1 MGMNDSGK
9 WTGKAIGAL
18 IGMVLTRRVQG
29 GVLGLIIGHAID
41 QGWFRYLF
49 DQAQNTSEQPQGSEH
64 EQQNQRRSTPP
75 PVNNPYHVLG
85 VSQHAPMTDVDKA
98 YRRLMAKF
106 HPDRVIQA
114 SEAVKAEAEER
125 ARAINTA
132 YDKIKQQRAKHA

>member
-1 MGMNDSGK
+1 MRMNDSGK
-9 WTGKAIGAL
+9 WTGKAVGAV
-18 IGMVLTRRVQG
+18 IGMLLTRRIQG

-49 DQAQNTSEQPQGSEH
+49 DQTSSGSEQS
-64 EQQNQRRSTPP
+64 QNNTHQRTTATPP
-75 PVNNPYHVLG
+75 PINDPYHVLG
-85 VSQHAPMTDVDKA
+85 VQRNAPMTDVDKA

-106 HPDRVIQA
+106 HPDRVVQA
-114 SEAVKAEAEER
+114 SDAIKAEAEER